1 MMADTVPVTDPGDDG
16 TPLTAGASSL
26 PRSSWS
32 EASAMLPDVMRL
44 LRALA
49 VDPRVPRRSKVLAGL
64 ATAYVALPIGRV
76 PDIVPGTGIG
86 YDDVVALV
94 WAVRHLIAAAGF
106 DVVRDLWTGTDAA
119 FAMLVVMSG
128 MDH

>member
-1 MMADTVPVTDPGDDG
+1 MVDAVPVTSPGDEQAA
-16 TPLTAGASSL
+16 PPTAGGRYV

-32 EASAMLPDVMRL
+32 EAGAMLPDVMRL

-49 VDPRVPRRSKVLAGL
+49 VDPRVPRRSKLLAGL
-64 ATAYVALPIGRV
+64 ATAYVALPIGRI
-76 PDIVPGTGIG
+76 PDVVPGTGIG
-86 YDDVVALV
+86 YDDVVAVV
-94 WAVRHLIAAAGF
+94 WAVRHLVAAAGY
-106 DVVRDLWTGTDAA
+106 DVVRELWTGTDAA

>member
-1 MMADTVPVTDPGDDG
+1 MVDTVPVTDPGDEE
-16 TPLTAGASSL
+16 TPLTAGSASL

-32 EASAMLPDVMRL
+32 EASAMLPDVVRL

-49 VDPRVPRRSKVLAGL
+49 VDPRVPRRSKILAGL
-64 ATAYVALPIGRV
+64 ATAYVALPIGPVR
-76 PDIVPGTGIG
+76 DIVPGTGIG

-94 WAVRHLIAAAGF
+94 WAVRHLIAAAGY